1 MTAEHSAQNQD
12 VLLILIDKTPAFVYD
27 INMEN
32 TNLKNKEREK
42 YFKQIF
48 VNLVFDNMA
57 MEDEA
62 VFSKKI
68 IAERYKLQID
78 NLIKEG
84 AHKKIVIPNSYYVKD
99 KANLSR
105 N

>member
-1 MTAEHSAQNQD
+1 MNNP
-12 VLLILIDKTPAFVYD
+12 IL
-27 INMEN
+27 
-32 TNLKNKEREK
+32 TNKKREK
-42 YFKQIF
+42 YFKEIF
-48 VNLVFDNMA
+48 VNLIYDNMA

-62 VFSKKI
+62 VFSKKN

-84 AHKKIVIPNSYYVKD
+84 AHNKIVIPRSYYVKD
-99 KANLSR
+99 KAVLSR

>member
-1 MTAEHSAQNQD
+1 MDNP
-12 VLLILIDKTPAFVYD
+12 IL
-27 INMEN
+27 
-32 TNLKNKEREK
+32 TNKKREK
-42 YFKQIF
+42 YFKKIF
-48 VNLVFDNMA
+48 VNLIYDNMA

-62 VFSKKI
+62 VFSKKN

-84 AHKKIVIPNSYYVKD
+84 AHNKIVIPNSYYVKD
-99 KANLSR
+99 KAVLSR

>member
-1 MTAEHSAQNQD
+1 MNNAK
-12 VLLILIDKTPAFVYD
+12 L
-27 INMEN
+27 
-32 TNLKNKEREK
+32 TNKKREK
-42 YFKQIF
+42 YFREIF
-48 VNLVFDNMA
+48 VNLIYDNMA

-62 VFSKKI
+62 VFSKKN

-84 AHKKIVIPNSYYVKD
+84 AHNKIVIPNSYYVKN

>member
-1 MTAEHSAQNQD
+1 M
-12 VLLILIDKTPAFVYD
+12 K
-27 INMEN
+27 INN
-32 TNLKNKEREK
+32 RNREK
-42 YFKQIF
+42 YFRKIF
-48 VNLVFDNMA
+48 VNLVYDNMA

-78 NLIKEG
+78 NLIREG
-84 AHKKIVIPNSYYVKD
+84 AHKKIIIPNSYYVKN
-99 KANLSR
+99 KADLSR

>member
-1 MTAEHSAQNQD
+1 MN
-12 VLLILIDKTPAFVYD
+12 
-27 INMEN
+27 N
-32 TNLKNKEREK
+32 TKLTNKKREK
-42 YFKQIF
+42 YFREIF
-48 VNLVFDNMA
+48 VKLVYDNMA

-62 VFSKKI
+62 VFSKKN

-84 AHKKIVIPNSYYVKD
+84 AHNKIVIPNSYYVKN
-99 KANLSR
+99 KADLSR

>member
-1 MTAEHSAQNQD
+1 MRRD
-12 VLLILIDKTPAFVYD
+12 IKKPLIDKAIAFIYD
-27 INMEN
+27 MNMKN
-32 TNLKNKEREK
+32 TNLKNKKKEK
-42 YFKQIF
+42 YFRKIF
-48 VNLVFDNMA
+48 INLVYDNMN

-62 VFSKKI
+62 VFSKKD

-84 AHKKIVIPNSYYVKD
+84 VYNKIVIPSSYYVKD
-99 KANLSR
+99 KTKLSR

>member
-1 MTAEHSAQNQD
+1 MNNRKISN
-12 VLLILIDKTPAFVYD
+12 
-27 INMEN
+27 
-32 TNLKNKEREK
+32 KNREK
-42 YFKQIF
+42 YFRQIF
-48 VNLVFDNMA
+48 VNLVYDNMA

-68 IAERYKLQID
+68 IADRYKLQIS

-84 AHKKIVIPNSYYVKD
+84 AHKKIVIPNSYYAKN
-99 KANLSR
+99 KADLSR

>member
-1 MTAEHSAQNQD
+1 M
-12 VLLILIDKTPAFVYD
+12 KT
-27 INMEN
+27 
-32 TNLKNKEREK
+32 TNLNNKNRKK
-42 YFKQIF
+42 YFREIF
-48 VNLVFDNMA
+48 VNLVHDNMA
-57 MEDEA
+57 MEKEA
-62 VFSKKI
+62 IFSKKI

>member
-1 MTAEHSAQNQD
+1 MNNP
-12 VLLILIDKTPAFVYD
+12 IL
-27 INMEN
+27 
-32 TNLKNKEREK
+32 TNKKREK
-42 YFKQIF
+42 YFKEIF
-48 VNLVFDNMA
+48 VNLIYDNMA

-62 VFSKKI
+62 VFSKKN

-84 AHKKIVIPNSYYVKD
+84 AHNKIVIPNSYYVKD
-99 KANLSR
+99 KAVLSR

>member
-1 MTAEHSAQNQD
+1 MNNP
-12 VLLILIDKTPAFVYD
+12 IL
-27 INMEN
+27 
-32 TNLKNKEREK
+32 TNKKREE
-42 YFKQIF
+42 YFKEIF
-48 VNLVFDNMA
+48 VNLIYDNMA

-62 VFSKKI
+62 VFSKKD

-84 AHKKIVIPNSYYVKD
+84 AHNKIVIPNSYYVKD
-99 KANLSR
+99 KTVLSR